1 MAANNFAWLK
11 AYDGQEALKFVCDKM
26 NFSED
31 EAKLRI
37 HEIESKLILLN
48 SPNGKQRLESS
59 KSEKMSQLEYLSQVY
74 RRQNHKRCCGVAS
87 MAIGLDHFRFLET
100 HENNFTSE
108 PEMFE
113 IVKTLDESLV
123 KQKGM
128 TLDTLTKSCQ
138 ELFYEP
144 KFQVIQ
150 FQPNSIEDL
159 EKMFLEH
166 FEKNSGNKKV
176 LICNYNMKLAGQGDW
191 LGGHISPV
199 AAFDKQTNS
208 ALILDV
214 WKYTD
219 PFWIGLET
227 LLNSLS
233 TDPDSNRPRGF
244 VEIKLL

>member
-11 AYDGQEALKFVCDKM
+11 GYDDQEALNFVCDKM
-26 NFSED
+26 NFSEN

-37 HEIESKLILLN
+37 HEIECKLVLLN

-59 KSEKMSQLEYLSQVY
+59 KSEKMSQLEHLSQVY
-74 RRQNHKRCCGVAS
+74 RRQDHKRCCGVAS
-87 MAIGLDHFRFLET
+87 MAIGLDYFRCLEND
-100 HENNFTSE
+100 ENNFTSE

-113 IVKTLDESLV
+113 LVKTLDESLV
-123 KQKGM
+123 KQRGM

-138 ELFYEP
+138 ELFTEP

-166 FEKNSGNKKV
+166 FEKNSGSKKV

-199 AAFDKQTNS
+199 AAFDKTTNS

-219 PFWIGLET
+219 PFWIRLET

-233 TDPDSNRPRGF
+233 IDPDSNKSRGF
-244 VEIKLL
+244 VQINS